1 MLGARRGARHK
12 QSRALPAWSGPAA
25 GLERARRRPAM
36 PKGGKKKVAPDVG
49 CAGRGDEAWGER
61 SGKKAKKKYAVD
73 SPSPAA
79 TPPPDRC
86 NGAPAVGACR
96 QPACQP
102 ASQPAMRLS
111 PSPGAPRRCR
121 TRADSFSRPFLSPTA
136 ADVHSRAADVNP
148 RPTELLRWCAPPTS
162 SFFTRRRPSR

>member
-1 MLGARRGARHK
+1 
-12 QSRALPAWSGPAA
+12 
-25 GLERARRRPAM
+25 M

-102 ASQPAMRLS
+102 ASQPCAFLLPLARHAAAELGLILS
-111 PSPGAPRRCR
+111 RVLFFRQPPRTCIH
-121 TRADSFSRPFLSPTA
+121 ALPT
-136 ADVHSRAADVNP
+136 
-148 RPTELLRWCAPPTS
+148 
-162 SFFTRRRPSR
+162 